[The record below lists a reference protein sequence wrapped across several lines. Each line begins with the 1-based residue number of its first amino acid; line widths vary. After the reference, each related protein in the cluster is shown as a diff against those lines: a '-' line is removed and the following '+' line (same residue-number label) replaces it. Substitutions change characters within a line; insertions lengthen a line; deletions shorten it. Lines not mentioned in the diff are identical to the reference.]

1 MFGKYFYNKNIRNIV
16 ILFGTVFNDITI
28 KRTLS
33 NGTIQNTLKVPIAYG
48 PAQKYLSKL
57 DQGELFSANDSQ
69 GNADLKENVG
79 MVLPRMSF
87 EITTMTYDTTRKL
100 QSTKKIREVKMLGPL
115 ESIEITNG
123 GSGYT
128 LIPTVEID
136 APPTGGTQATAVITV
151 ADSENNIVSGLQ
163 NGVVTSITLTNAG
176 AGYTSIP
183 NVTIKNNTSEPTNSS
198 IFPATVTANVDANT
212 TTLQTIYTPVPYNF
226 EIDLSIMVLNSDD
239 GSQILEQILPYFT
252 PEFQV
257 TMNEMKSLGI
267 KRDIPIILNSMSTED
282 DYEGDFLSRRSLV
295 HTLSFTVQGYLYGPT
310 SDQGII
316 REVDVNT
323 GTNFIIDDPVVN
335 VNVVPNPTTTDPDDA
350 PINTTTTITDL

>member
-69 GNADLKENVG
+69 GNADLKEHVA

-136 APPTGGTQATAVITV
+136 APPTGGTQAIATASIT
-151 ADSENNIVSGLQ
+151 

-176 AGYTSIP
+176 TGYTSIP
-183 NVTIKNNTSEPTNSS
+183 NVTIKNNTSEPANSS

-212 TTLQTIYTPVPYNF
+212 TTLQTVYTPVPYNF

-335 VNVVPNPTTTDPDDA
+335 VNVVPNPTTADPDDA

>member
-1 MFGKYFYNKNIRNIV
+1 
-16 ILFGTVFNDITI
+16 
-28 KRTLS
+28 
-33 NGTIQNTLKVPIAYG
+33 
-48 PAQKYLSKL
+48 
-57 DQGELFSANDSQ
+57 
-69 GNADLKENVG
+69 
-79 MVLPRMSF
+79 
-87 EITTMTYDTTRKL
+87 MTYDTTRKL

-176 AGYTSIP
+176 TGYTSIP

-252 PEFQV
+252 PEFHV

-335 VNVVPNPTTTDPDDA
+335 VNVVPNPTTADPDDA